1 MDRQGAMI
9 ARGLRGAQRTLFSR
23 AGLCMDLRDKIRLIE
38 DFPVK
43 GVHFR
48 DITTLLQSGEAFHHA
63 VDELAEY
70 GRERCAEFVVG
81 PEARGF
87 VFGAPVAYA
96 LGVGF
101 APIRK
106 QGKLP
111 GDKVGRRY
119 DLEYGQD
126 GLEMHRDAVHPGQRV
141 LIVDDLLAT
150 GGTIESCVTLV
161 EDLGAE
167 VAGLCFLIELDGL
180 HGRDRLRRYDVR
192 SLIQYE

>member
-1 MDRQGAMI
+1 
-9 ARGLRGAQRTLFSR
+9 
-23 AGLCMDLRDKIRLIE
+23 MDLRDKIRLIE
-38 DFPVK
+38 DFPSK

-48 DITTLLQSGEAFHHA
+48 DITTLLQSADAFHHA
-63 VDELAEY
+63 VDRLAEY
-70 GRERCAEFVVG
+70 GRLRRTEFVVG

-106 QGKLP
+106 LGKLP
-111 GDKVGRRY
+111 GEKIGRQY
-119 DLEYGQD
+119 ELEYGKD
-126 GLEMHRDAVHPGQRV
+126 GLEMHRDAVRPGQRV

-150 GGTIESCVTLV
+150 GGTIESCVALV

-167 VAGLCFLIELDGL
+167 VAGLCFLIELENL
-180 HGRDRLRRYDVR
+180 RGRERLSRHDVW